1 MIFYDQPKIAPSWG
15 EEDWKFYRIEDTIF
29 LRALRGGGGGIFFI
43 ERWKYEEEWIW
54 PFKPFSKLKT
64 TGKSWRFIKIKIS
77 MTCVYKEYEVKIKM
91 ANEQWLQLK
100 MNFYWIITCNCYLVG
115 GLNFGEGGNK
125 SLVGGIYWKGN
136 FSRWGEWPNFWLWRK
151 PWRGEHDL
159 IYKASFK
166 RRKLHIF

>member
-29 LRALRGGGGGIFFI
+29 Q
-43 ERWKYEEEWIW
+43 W

-64 TGKSWRFIKIKIS
+64 TGKSWTSIKIKIS

-91 ANEQWLQLK
+91 ANEQGLQLK

-125 SLVGGIYWKGN
+125 SLVGGIYWKEN

-151 PWRGEHDL
+151 PWRGDHDL